1 MKETVPDIIEDVT
14 MITPSE
20 PWTWLWPVTI
30 ILAVVLIGVFAGRRL
45 YRAKKLPFQ
54 HPPIPPHTTAR
65 QRLASIRRLID
76 EGLHEQF
83 VIEVSALLRAYIEAR
98 FGLKAPTLSTEEFL
112 FEAERSALL
121 DPRWRESLAGF
132 LSECDRVKF
141 ALSRMQPPRMEVL
154 YATAETFITDT
165 ASEPAANIAQSYAA

>member
-1 MKETVPDIIEDVT
+1 MKDTAPDIIEDVT

-20 PWTWLWPVTI
+20 PWTWLWI
-30 ILAVVLIGVFAGRRL
+30 SLIGLAVLLIATYTGARL

-54 HPPIPPHTTAR
+54 HPPTPPHVTAR
-65 QRLASIRRLID
+65 ERLAAIRRLID

-83 VIEVSALLRAYIEAR
+83 VIEVSALLRSYIEAR

-112 FEAERSALL
+112 FEAERSATL
-121 DPRWRESLAGF
+121 DARWRESLASF
-132 LSECDRVKF
+132 LTECDRVKF

-165 ASEPAANIAQSYAA
+165 IPAAQTAQLSAA

>member
-1 MKETVPDIIEDVT
+1 MKANAPDIIEDVT

-20 PWTWLWPVTI
+20 PWTWLWPATI
-30 ILAVVLIGVFAGRRL
+30 GLAVLLIAAFSFRRL

-54 HPPIPPHTTAR
+54 HPPVPPHVTAR
-65 QRLASIRRLID
+65 ERLAAIRRLID

-83 VIEVSALLRAYIEAR
+83 VIEVSALLRTYIEAS

-112 FEAERSALL
+112 FEAERNALL
-121 DPRWRESLAGF
+121 DDRWRESLADF
-132 LSECDRVKF
+132 LAQCDRVKF

-165 ASEPAANIAQSYAA
+165 VPATGVAQPSVA